1 MKQQDLLRESKATIE
16 VADACREPRVWI
28 RRLVIW
34 STPDKI
40 VQDIRF
46 NRGLNIVWSPDSGNT
61 KAKGKS
67 KQKRR
72 RGSGHGAGK
81 TLLCRLIRYCLGED
95 TFAGKELEEE
105 VRTSF
110 TEGLVG
116 AEVVVAGM
124 SWGVVRPIGIGRKTR
139 VGEGKSLDQLI
150 EATGTGIEPLV
161 AAIRASVLGTKLI
174 DVMPGSHEARD
185 WLHALAWLIRDQEA
199 RYNHLLEWR
208 TGASGSES
216 PIASEIKDQLDDA
229 ARLLVGAMTAD
240 EVTCKRELA
249 GVVSKIT
256 RYERDGTYLSRLVSE
271 LEQEILQSAGMEQ
284 FDGAAALA
292 IPQAAARIR
301 EQIEA
306 AEPPIDD
313 SDLAPLRARL
323 DEQLTEQGRL
333 SGEQAGL
340 NSVVALHNSNL
351 NQLKGELTKL
361 SAREIEAQL
370 GTSYCP
376 ICNVAIDR
384 ALAEGC
390 GLAVA
395 PPDPATAAADFD
407 ATNQARSSCESAL
420 RDCRK
425 QLDAIE
431 RQSSEVAQRV
441 SHLRSEITRLESQM
455 HQQRERQRAQW
466 RAATRAQ
473 LGIERLEQ
481 MKERRDEFAIG
492 LQDQKKKKEELS
504 QALEVHRSKNA
515 SVVRRWNALFQLVCA
530 EIFGEDIECRLTL
543 TGKGL
548 QARMPT
554 GGLAMEALKV
564 IAFDLATM
572 LMSVEGRSKM
582 PALLIHDSPREADL
596 GEPLYHGVFHAVAEL
611 ERRLNKAAAPFQYI
625 ITTTSAPPDD
635 LEDHVVL
642 RLGSNDAA
650 ERLLGRDLA

>member
-16 VADACREPRVWI
+16 IADGCREPRLWV
-28 RRLVIW
+28 RRIVIW
-34 STPDKI
+34 LTPDKI

-46 NRGLNIVWSPDSGNT
+46 NRGLNIVWSPDTNN
-61 KAKGKS
+61 AKGKG
-67 KQKRR
+67 KGKRKRR

-95 TFAGKELEEE
+95 TFASKELEDE

-110 TEGLVG
+110 KDGLVG
-116 AEVVVAGM
+116 AEVVIDGT
-124 SWGVVRPIGIGRKTR
+124 SWGVVRPIGLGRKTR
-139 VGEGKSLDQLI
+139 VGENQSLEQLI
-150 EATGTGIEPLV
+150 DATGTGVEPLV
-161 AAIRASVLGTKLI
+161 AAIRAGVLGSELVG
-174 DVMPGSHEARD
+174 VMAGSHEARD
-185 WLHALAWLIRDQEA
+185 WLHALAWLTRDQEA

-208 TGASGSES
+208 TGSSDSES
-216 PIASEIKDQLDDA
+216 PVASEVKDQLDDA
-229 ARLLVGAMTAD
+229 ARLLVGAMTAA
-240 EVTCKRELA
+240 EVACKKELS
-249 GVVSKIT
+249 GVVATIA
-256 RYERDGTYLSRLVSE
+256 RYERDGAYIARLVSE
-271 LEQEILQSAGMEQ
+271 LEQETLKIAGMED
-284 FDGAAALA
+284 FDGTAALA
-292 IPQAAARIR
+292 IPQATARIR
-301 EQIEA
+301 DQIEA
-306 AEPPIDD
+306 AERPVDE
-313 SDLAPLRARL
+313 SALVPLRARL
-323 DEQLTEQGRL
+323 DEQLAEQGRL
-333 SGEQAGL
+333 AGEQARL
-340 NSVVALHNSNL
+340 NNVVALHNSNL

-384 ALAEGC
+384 AVAEGC

-395 PPDPATAAADFD
+395 PPDPVQAAADFD
-407 ATNQARSSCESAL
+407 ATDRSRSACESAL

-425 QLDAIE
+425 QLDTIE
-431 RQSSEVAQRV
+431 RQGREVARKIDQ
-441 SHLRSEITRLESQM
+441 LRLEITRLETQLR
-455 HQQRERQRAQW
+455 QQRDAQRAQW

-481 MKERRDEFAIG
+481 MRARRDAYEVG
-492 LQDQKKKKEELS
+492 LQGQKKKRDQLS
-504 QALEVHRSKNA
+504 EALEVHRNKNA
-515 SVVRRWNALFQLVCA
+515 AVIRRWNSLFQLVCSD
-530 EIFGEDIECRLTL
+530 IYGEDIACRLTL

-548 QARMPT
+548 QAKMPT

-611 ERRLNKAAAPFQYI
+611 ERRLNKKAPPFQYI

-635 LEDHVVL
+635 LEDRVVL
-642 RLGSNDAA
+642 RLGSNDAS
-650 ERLLGRDLA
+650 ERLLGQDLA

>member
-16 VADACREPRVWI
+16 TADGCSEPRVWI
-28 RRLVIW
+28 RRIVIW

-40 VQDIRF
+40 VQDISF
-46 NRGLNIVWSPDSGNT
+46 NRGLNIVWSPDTSHTKG
-61 KAKGKS
+61 KAKG

-95 TFAGKELEEE
+95 TFASKDLEDE

-110 TEGLVG
+110 KDGLVG
-116 AEVVVAGM
+116 AEIVIDGT

-139 VGEGKSLDQLI
+139 VGEDQSIEQLI
-150 EATGTGIEPLV
+150 DATGTGIEPLV
-161 AAIRASVLGTKLI
+161 AAIRASVLGSELV

-185 WLHALAWLIRDQEA
+185 WLHALAWLSRDQEA

-208 TGASGSES
+208 TGSSDSES
-216 PIASEIKDQLDDA
+216 PVASEVKDQLDDA
-229 ARLLVGAMTAD
+229 ARLLVGAMTAA
-240 EVTCKRELA
+240 EVACKKELA
-249 GVVSKIT
+249 GVVATIA
-256 RYERDGTYLSRLVSE
+256 RYERDVAYLARLISE
-271 LEQEILQSAGMEQ
+271 LEQETLKSAGMEEL
-284 FDGAAALA
+284 DGTATLA

-306 AEPPIDD
+306 AERPVDD
-313 SDLAPLRARL
+313 STLVPLRARL
-323 DEQLTEQGRL
+323 DQQLSEQGRL
-333 SGEQAGL
+333 LGEQARL
-340 NSVVALHNSNL
+340 NDVAALHNSNL

-395 PPDPATAAADFD
+395 PSDPLKAAADFD
-407 ATNQARSSCESAL
+407 ATDRARTSCESAL

-425 QLDAIE
+425 QLDTVE
-431 RQSSEVAQRV
+431 RQGNEIARKVDRLRVEISRLDAQLRQQRDAQRA
-441 SHLRSEITRLESQM
+441 L
-455 HQQRERQRAQW
+455 W

-481 MKERRDEFAIG
+481 MRARRDAYEMG
-492 LQDQKKKKEELS
+492 LQDQKKKKDQLS
-504 QALEVHRSKNA
+504 ETLEAHRSKNA
-515 SVVRRWNALFQLVCA
+515 AVIQRWNVLFQLVCS
-530 EIFGEDIECRLTL
+530 EIYGEDIACRLTL

-548 QARMPT
+548 QAKMPT

-572 LMSVEGRSKM
+572 LMSIEGRSKM

-611 ERRLNKAAAPFQYI
+611 ERRLNKKAAPFQYI

-635 LEDHVVL
+635 LEDRVVL
-642 RLGSNDAA
+642 RLGSNNAS
-650 ERLLGRDLA
+650 ERLLGQDLA